1 MVSDFSENLDLITS
15 LSDLE
20 QSVSDQEGEQLL
32 RFHLVPNTTV
42 VLPIAQIS
50 EVLKVTQ
57 ESIMPIP
64 HLADWVMGVYN
75 WRGEILWMVDLGHL
89 LGLTPWYQGENTT
102 TTLITIVLDQAI
114 QANKSNKTEKR
125 SVGLVVKR
133 VEELEWCN
141 PDLLESLPAANIA
154 PKLRSFLRGYWL
166 KSNGEM
172 LLALESKVILQT
184 IAQQ

>member
-1 MVSDFSENLDLITS
+1 MGSDFSENLDLITS

-20 QSVSDQEGEQLL
+20 HSVSDEPAEQLL
-32 RFHLVPNTTV
+32 RFHLVPSTTV
-42 VLPIAQIS
+42 VLPLVQIS
-50 EVLKVTQ
+50 EILKVSQ
-57 ESIMPIP
+57 ENIMPIP
-64 HLADWVMGVYN
+64 HLAEWVMGVYN

-102 TTLITIVLDQAI
+102 TTLTTIVLEQALK
-114 QANKSNKTEKR
+114 ANQDNKTEKR

-141 PDLLESLPAANIA
+141 PDLLESA
-154 PKLRSFLRGYWL
+154 PGAEIPPQLRSFLRGYWL
-166 KSNGEM
+166 KANGEM